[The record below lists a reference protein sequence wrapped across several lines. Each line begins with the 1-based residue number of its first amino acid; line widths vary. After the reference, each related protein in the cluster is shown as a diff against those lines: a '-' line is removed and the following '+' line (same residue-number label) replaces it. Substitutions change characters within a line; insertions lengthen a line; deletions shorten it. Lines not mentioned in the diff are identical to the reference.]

1 MHNYDDNFLSRLMNG
16 DFVVDDQIDV
26 ETSVACVFV
35 LARVAG
41 FLSLGGGLARLLR
54 LRLPVQL
61 HRLKTHQLV
70 VSSETHGRHTFHS
83 LTRSLRQSIFEFHPG
98 VNIFQL
104 NLLNKQCT
112 NSRNGFRRGQNYL
125 IRKTF
130 LVQYAG
136 QKKGYYHSQTHR
148 RAKL

>member
-54 LRLPVQL
+54 LRLPFQL

-83 LTRSLRQSIFEFHPG
+83 LTCSLRQSIFECHQG
-98 VNIFQL
+98 VKIFQL
-104 NLLNKQCT
+104 NLLNKQCI
-112 NSRNGFRRGQNYL
+112 NSRNGFRRGQELSYKKN
-125 IRKTF
+125 ISGSICRP
-130 LVQYAG
+130 
-136 QKKGYYHSQTHR
+136 KKGYYHSQTHR